1 MGEFTIKKW
10 RCDRC
15 GKTEDNRPRL
25 DATYTLTAS
34 EDFGT
39 AGGQS
44 IGWRE
49 LCYPCSM
56 YVFKTIEC
64 LLREA
69 EAAQAQEQENGR

>member
-15 GKTEDNRPRL
+15 GKVEDSRPHL
-25 DATYTLTAS
+25 EAKYTMTAF
-34 EDFGT
+34 EDYGT
-39 AGGQS
+39 AGGES

-56 YVFKTIEC
+56 YVFKTIGE
-64 LLREA
+64 LQREA
-69 EAAQAQEQENGR
+69 KAAQAKES